1 MRKRIAKPPQTPI
14 TEQMIDLKK
23 LDNVVDK
30 TLHIQCEMDK
40 MLPISLFVKAVE
52 QAPVAISITDRK
64 ANILYINKAFTDV
77 TGYLANEII
86 GENEAKLSAKSTP
99 RKVYNALWQT
109 IVRKEVWHG
118 QLINRHKDG
127 QPYLADLTIAP
138 MLDETG
144 AISHFIGMHR
154 DVSQTHKAEQLVNN
168 QKQLIESVVNTSPV
182 AMVVMDAE
190 HKIILDNHKYKM
202 LISEMGNPEP
212 ALYFIA
218 ALQEE
223 MLDLWSSKRSF
234 TQREVR
240 FDGTGQGRT
249 RWFYC
254 SGNWFNED
262 DTDADNFFTK
272 QTKSY
277 LLLSINDVTL
287 QRRQQETL
295 HLQTLRNILAEEEQI
310 RSIRETLLGAMHQIR
325 QPMNQIGAAIQIM
338 AQRNDSQN
346 QPLKELLNQ
355 VQKMGEET
363 LATLQLCVPEIPE
376 TAVIPVNLNQLLHEV
391 LLLYSHT
398 FLANGV
404 IIDWLPTSILPSIL
418 GSENKL
424 RMLFKQLLDNAVDAM
439 NRNGSK
445 ERFIN
450 ISTSVSEEWVNVRIA
465 DSGPG
470 IPAHQHSKVFEP
482 FYTTQNMG
490 GIQAGMGLVM
500 AREIVSQHNGIIFID
515 PAYTDGCCWNI
526 SFPCQRSKSRT

>member
-1 MRKRIAKPPQTPI
+1 M
-14 TEQMIDLKK
+14 TEEIIDLKLLDK
-23 LDNVVDK
+23 LTNN
-30 TLHIQCEMDK
+30 TLHIHCEMGK
-40 MLPISLFVKAVE
+40 TLPISLFVKAVE
-52 QAPVAISITDRK
+52 HAPVAISITDRK

-77 TGYLANEII
+77 TGYVASEIV
-86 GENEAKLSAKSTP
+86 GENESKLSAKSTP
-99 RKVYNALWQT
+99 REIYQSLWKA
-109 IVRKEVWHG
+109 ISHKKVWHG
-118 QLINRHKDG
+118 QLVNSHKNG
-127 QPYLADLTIAP
+127 QRYLADLTISP
-138 MLDETG
+138 MLDESG
-144 AISHFIGMHR
+144 AISHYIGMHR
-154 DVSQTHKAEQLVNN
+154 DITQVHQAEQLVNN

-182 AMVVMDAE
+182 AMVVLDAN

-202 LISEMGNPEP
+202 LISEMGHSEP
-212 ALYFIA
+212 ASYFIA
-218 ALQEE
+218 ALHQE
-223 MLDLWSSKRSF
+223 MGDLWLSKTSF
-234 TQREVR
+234 NQREVR
-240 FDGTGQGRT
+240 FEGPGQGRT

-272 QTKSY
+272 HTHSY

-287 QRRQQETL
+287 QRRQQEKL
-295 HLQTLRNILAEEEQI
+295 HLQTLRNIMAEEEQI

-346 QPLKELLNQ
+346 QALKELLNQ
-355 VQKMGEET
+355 VQRMGEET

-404 IIDWLPTSILPSIL
+404 IIDWLPTAILPSIL

-424 RMLFKQLLDNAVDAM
+424 RMLFKQLLDNSVDAM
-439 NRNGSK
+439 NRAGSK
-445 ERFIN
+445 DRMIN
-450 ISTSVSEEWVNVRIA
+450 ISTSVDEEWVNVRIA

-470 IPAHQHSKVFEP
+470 IPVHQHNKVFEP
-482 FYTTQNMG
+482 FFTTQNMG

-500 AREIVSQHNGIIFID
+500 VREIINQHNGMIVID
-515 PAYTDGCCWNI
+515 STYTDGCCWNI
-526 SFPCQRSKSRT
+526 SFPCQRMHSRT

>member
-1 MRKRIAKPPQTPI
+1 MSEEI
-14 TEQMIDLKK
+14 IDLKL
-23 LDNVVDK
+23 LDERINNA
-30 TLHIQCEMDK
+30 LHIQCEMD
-40 MLPISLFVKAVE
+40 MLLPISLFVKTVE
-52 QAPVAISITDRK
+52 RAPVAISITDRK

-77 TGYLANEII
+77 TGYVASEIV
-86 GENEAKLSAKSTP
+86 GENESKLSAKSTP
-99 RKVYNALWQT
+99 REVYKALWQT
-109 IVRKEVWHG
+109 ISQKEVWHG
-118 QLINRHKDG
+118 QLINCHKNG
-127 QPYLADLTIAP
+127 NRYLADLTISP
-138 MLDETG
+138 MLDDQGT
-144 AISHFIGMHR
+144 ISHYIGMHR
-154 DVSQTHKAEQLVNN
+154 DITQAHQAEQLVNN
-168 QKQLIESVVNTSPV
+168 QKQLIESVVNASPV
-182 AMVVMDAE
+182 AMVVLDTD
-190 HKIILDNHKYKM
+190 HKIILDNQKYKM
-202 LISEMGNPEP
+202 LVSDLDMPEP

-223 MLDLWSSKRSF
+223 TPDLLPSKRNF
-234 TQREVR
+234 NQREMR
-240 FDGTGQGRT
+240 FEGVGQGRT

-254 SGNWFNED
+254 SGNWFTED
-262 DTDADNFFTK
+262 DTNADNFFSK
-272 QTKSY
+272 HTKSY

-338 AQRNDSQN
+338 AHRNDSQN
-346 QPLKELLNQ
+346 QALKELLNQ
-355 VQKMGEET
+355 VQQMGEET

-404 IIDWLPTSILPSIL
+404 IIDWLPTAILPTVL

-424 RMLFKQLLDNAVDAM
+424 RMLFKQLLDNAVGAM
-439 NRNGSK
+439 NRAGSK
-445 ERFIN
+445 ERYIK
-450 ISTSVSEEWVNVRIA
+450 ICTSVSEEWVNVQIA

-470 IPAHQHSKVFEP
+470 IPANQHSKVFEP

-500 AREIVSQHNGIIFID
+500 AREIVSQHNGIIVID

-526 SFPCQRSKSRT
+526 SFPCQRVNSRT

>member
-1 MRKRIAKPPQTPI
+1 M
-14 TEQMIDLKK
+14 TEEIIDLKL
-23 LDNVVDK
+23 LDELTHN

-40 MLPISLFVKAVE
+40 LLPISLFVKTVE

-77 TGYLANEII
+77 TGYVASEIV
-86 GENEAKLSAKSTP
+86 GENESKLSAKSTP
-99 RKVYNALWQT
+99 KEVYKALWQT
-109 IVRKEVWHG
+109 ISQKEVWHG
-118 QLINRHKDG
+118 QLINCHKNG
-127 QPYLADLTIAP
+127 NCYLAELTISP
-138 MLDETG
+138 MLDENG
-144 AISHFIGMHR
+144 SISHYIGMHR
-154 DVSQTHKAEQLVNN
+154 DITQAHQAEQSVNN
-168 QKQLIESVVNTSPV
+168 QKQLIESVVNASPV
-182 AMVVMDAE
+182 AMVVLDTD
-190 HKIILDNHKYKM
+190 HKIILDNQKYKM
-202 LISEMGNPEP
+202 LVSDMDMPEP

-223 MLDLWSSKRSF
+223 TPGLLPSKRNF
-234 TQREVR
+234 NQREVR
-240 FDGTGQGRT
+240 FEGVGQGRT

-254 SGNWFNED
+254 SGNWFTED
-262 DTDADNFFTK
+262 DTNADNFFTK
-272 QTKSY
+272 HTKSY

-338 AQRNDSQN
+338 AHRNDTQN
-346 QPLKELLNQ
+346 QALKELLNQ
-355 VQKMGEET
+355 VQQMGNET

-404 IIDWLPTSILPSIL
+404 IIDWLPTAILPTVL

-424 RMLFKQLLDNAVDAM
+424 RMVFKQLLDNAVGAM
-439 NRNGSK
+439 NRVGSK
-445 ERFIN
+445 ERYIK
-450 ISTSVSEEWVNVRIA
+450 ISTSVSEEWVNVQIA

-470 IPAHQHSKVFEP
+470 IPSNQHSKVFEP

-500 AREIVSQHNGIIFID
+500 VREIVNQHNGIIVID
-515 PAYTDGCCWNI
+515 PVYSDGCCWNI
-526 SFPCQRSKSRT
+526 SFPCQRANSRT